1 MAHLWFCDTEDITQ
15 CLASLQGPQCTVQK
29 PLTGMYVQPSE
40 MGHHCPSVHQGQ
52 KQVTSLLGLEATRTG
67 PATVDTFSIHQ

>member
-1 MAHLWFCDTEDITQ
+1 MSALLETTVC
-15 CLASLQGPQCTVQK
+15 PVQK
-29 PLTGMYVQPSE
+29 PLTEMYVQPSE

-67 PATVDTFSIHQ
+67 PATVDTFSIHR